1 MRSRLCTV
9 GIALSISATSIGC
22 ALGAVPTTAAA
33 PAGATAAPSAALP
46 FDMPAADVLH
56 GSPKKVFAHYMT
68 TFPLSID
75 NAPSASDYYATQY
88 LLASGES
95 GKFASSGGF
104 IRERPL
110 PVAVNPS
117 ASWSSVNMQTEV
129 ARASAAGIDGFS
141 VDILG
146 LSGVVWDRI
155 GQMMQAARAVD
166 PNFKIMI
173 MPDVSAGV
181 AANSDA
187 LAAGVAALAADPAAY
202 RLDDG
207 RLVVSP
213 FYAEGRSADWWRQ
226 WIATMQSRYG
236 ITVAFVPTFLDAG
249 SAASFASISYGFSD
263 WGSRNPGAIDGAATA
278 IKDAH
283 ARGKI
288 WMQPVALQ
296 DERPYAGVYDEAGN
310 TETLRG
316 QWAVA
321 IGQSAEWVQLTTWND
336 YAEGSEISPSSRIG
350 WSPLDL
356 TAFDI
361 NRFKTG
367 AAPAIVRDVL
377 YVSHRT
383 QRAEALPT
391 GPQTMLMHLRPG
403 TTSPRNTVEV
413 QAFLRNAGIVSVV
426 VGGSRYTYNAPAGR
440 STADFPLAVGQVSA
454 AVSYADGTALQVV
467 SPFTVVDRP
476 AVQDLGYAFASSA
489 RSGQTIAMPMPTTIT
504 SPPATPVLTAPGI
517 RTEDIRV
524 VPSAEPVPATPVV
537 DATVLAAPGGF
548 TAVPPLRL
556 ADTRSGLGGGR
567 LARGTV
573 RRIQVTGVGTVPTGA
588 TAASVNL
595 TVAASTDAGYV
606 SAYGC
611 GPVVP
616 GVSTVNFSA
625 AAVVANAA
633 IVPLDATGGICVF
646 ANVDVDVIVDI
657 NGYVHPAGPGRLVPV
672 APRRVVDT
680 RDESSGVH
688 RLTGGQPVEVPFPT
702 GSDGLP
708 SVATAVS
715 LNVTAV
721 GAASATFVTI
731 YPCTSAIPLV
741 STVNVAGAAP
751 QSNAAIV
758 GLSATGTVCLFSP
771 HDVDVVVDLAGYI
784 TNGPGLRF
792 TPLAPTRLID
802 TRDGQPALNL
812 GLGGTPMAAGS
823 MQTIAFAGLR
833 GIPAGAAVV
842 SLNVTTTGTAGMG
855 FVTAWPC
862 AGDRP
867 VVSSLNAMQG
877 RAVSAAVTN
886 GLSASGT
893 ACFFTQASTHLVI
906 DINGVWSA

>member
-1 MRSRLCTV
+1 
-9 GIALSISATSIGC
+9 
-22 ALGAVPTTAAA
+22 
-33 PAGATAAPSAALP
+33 SAALP
-46 FDMPAADVLH
+46 FDMPATGVLH
-56 GSPKKVFAHYMT
+56 SSPRKVFAHYMT

-88 LLASGES
+88 LVAAGES

-117 ASWSSVNMQTEV
+117 ASWSSANMQTEV

-155 GQMMQAARAVD
+155 GQMMRAARAVD
-166 PNFKIMI
+166 PNFKIMV

-181 AANSDA
+181 AADSDA

-213 FYAEGRSADWWRQ
+213 FYAEGRSADWWKQ

-249 SAASFASISYGFSD
+249 FASAFASISYGFSD
-263 WGSRNPGAIDGAATA
+263 WGSRNPGALDGAVTA
-278 IKDAH
+278 IADAH

-316 QWAVA
+316 QWDVA
-321 IGQSAEWVQLTTWND
+321 IGQSADWVQLTTWND

-361 NRFKTG
+361 DRFKTG
-367 AAPAIVRDVL
+367 AAPSIVRDVL

-383 QRAEALPT
+383 QRSDAVPT

-403 TTSPRNTVEV
+403 TTAPRNSVEV
-413 QAFLRNAGIVSVV
+413 QAFLRSPAIVSVV
-426 VGGSRYTYNAPAGR
+426 VGGSHYAYNAPAGR
-440 STADFPLAVGQVSA
+440 STADFPLAIGQISA

-467 SPFTVVDRP
+467 SPFAVVDRP
-476 AVQDLGYAFASSA
+476 AVQDLGYAFASSG
-489 RSGQTIAMPMPTTIT
+489 RSGQLIAMPVPTIIT
-504 SPPATPVLTAPGI
+504 SPPATPVPTTPGI
-517 RTEDIRV
+517 RTEDIRA
-524 VPSAEPVPATPVV
+524 VPSVAPVPATPVV
-537 DATVLAAPGGF
+537 DATVLAEPGGF
-548 TAVPPLRL
+548 TAVPPVRL

-567 LARGTV
+567 LARGNV
-573 RRIQVTGVGTVPTGA
+573 RRIQVTGVGTVAAGA
-588 TAASVNL
+588 TAVSVNI
-595 TVAASTDAGYV
+595 TVAASADAGYV
-606 SAYGC
+606 SAFGC
-611 GPVVP
+611 GSEVP
-616 GVSTVNFSA
+616 GISTVNFSA

-646 ANVDVDVIVDI
+646 ANVAVDVIVDV
-657 NGYVHPAGPGRLVPV
+657 NGYVDPAGAGRLVPL

-680 RDESSGVH
+680 RDESGGVH
-688 RLTGGQPVEVPFPT
+688 RLIGGEPLEVPFPA
-702 GSDGLP
+702 GDGGVP
-708 SVATAVS
+708 ATASAVS

-721 GAASATFVTI
+721 GAASATFITI
-731 YPCTSAIPLV
+731 YPCTSDIPLV
-741 STVNVAGAAP
+741 SSLNVAGASP

-758 GLSATGTVCLFSP
+758 PLSTTGTVCLFSP
-771 HDVDVVVDLAGYI
+771 RDVDVVVDLAGYI
-784 TNGPGLRF
+784 VAGRGLRF
-792 TPLAPTRLID
+792 TPLTPTRLID
-802 TRDGQPALNL
+802 TRDVQPALNL
-812 GLGGTPMAAGS
+812 GLRGAPMAVGS
-823 MQTIAFAGLR
+823 MQTIAFAGVR
-833 GIPAGAAVV
+833 GIPAEAVVV
-842 SLNVTTTGTAGMG
+842 SLNVTTTGTVGSG

-862 AGDRP
+862 AADRP
-867 VVSSLNAMQG
+867 VASSLNATQG
-877 RAVSAAVTN
+877 RSVSAAVTG
-886 GLSASGT
+886 GLSASGA
-893 ACFFTQASTHLVI
+893 ACMFVQASTHLVI
-906 DINGVWSA
+906 DINGFWSA